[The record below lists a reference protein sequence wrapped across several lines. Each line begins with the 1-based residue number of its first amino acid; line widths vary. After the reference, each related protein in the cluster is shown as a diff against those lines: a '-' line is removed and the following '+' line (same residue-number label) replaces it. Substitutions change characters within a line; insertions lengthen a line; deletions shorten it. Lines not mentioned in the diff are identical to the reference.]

1 MRYTSVGVIRNR
13 EVQKLLP
20 AEVFANKEEVN
31 MTNPEVEVLR
41 GELAELKTLVETIS
55 EQNYEATIGDE
66 WMSTKEASAYTK
78 LSVRTINRA
87 VKNGEVQVSQKVGK
101 NMFRRSWLDQWLG
114 VPDIHTNRNN

>member
-1 MRYTSVGVIRNR
+1 
-13 EVQKLLP
+13 
-20 AEVFANKEEVN
+20 

-87 VKNGEVQVSQKVGK
+87 VSNGEVEVS
-101 NMFRRSWLDQWLG
+101 
-114 VPDIHTNRNN
+114 